1 MSFASLEFFVFLAI
15 VLPLYYALE
24 QRWQNRMLL
33 LAGYFFY
40 GWWDWRFLGLI
51 GVSTICDY
59 LVGLG
64 LARLR
69 PADRRRRWLLAA
81 SLTLNLGFL
90 GTFKYFDFF
99 ASSAVELLERLG
111 FAPDPVTIHV
121 ILPVGIS
128 FYTFQSMA
136 YTIDVYRGSTPA
148 VRSFVDVALY
158 VNYFPQLVAGP
169 IERAQ
174 NLLPQLMSRRI
185 VTARHLAEGG
195 VLILLGLF
203 RKIVIA
209 DTVAPFVQ
217 AAFAHP
223 DAYSSSGLLVATL
236 LFSLQIYGDFAG
248 YSDIARGTSKLMGIE
263 LMKNFEQ
270 PYFSTSITEFW
281 RRWHVSL
288 STWLRDYLYV
298 PLGGNRHGTLRT
310 YRNLLLTMLLGG
322 LWHGAAWGFVLWG
335 ALHGLYLAIHKLVS
349 SVRPPAPDPPRLLQ
363 LAKGAA
369 VFLLVSLTWIP
380 FREPDGG
387 RALHFLSRLL
397 AWDGPLLDLANP
409 GKVLQPGLALALGAL
424 ATVAIDVPIRRSGD
438 HEVFL
443 RWPTLARASLY
454 AVMAAGLTLFGGSH
468 DVAFI
473 YFQF

>member
-1 MSFASLEFFVFLAI
+1 MSFASLEFFVFLAL
-15 VLPLYYALE
+15 VLPAYYALE
-24 QRWQNRMLL
+24 QRWQNRLL
-33 LAGYFFY
+33 FVAGYFFY

-51 GVSTICDY
+51 GISTICDY

-64 LARLR
+64 LARLG
-69 PADRRRRWLLAA
+69 PEDRRRRWLLAA
-81 SLTLNLGFL
+81 SLSLNLGLL
-90 GTFKYFDFF
+90 GAFKYFDFF
-99 ASSAVELLERLG
+99 AASAVRLLEGLG
-111 FAPDPVTIHV
+111 FAADPVTLHV
-121 ILPVGIS
+121 VLPVGIS

-136 YTIDVYRGSTPA
+136 YTIDVYRGRTPA
-148 VRSFVDVALY
+148 VRSFVDLALY

-174 NLLPQLMSRRI
+174 SLLPQLTSRRV

-203 RKIVIA
+203 RKVVIA

-263 LMKNFEQ
+263 LMRNFEQ

-298 PLGGNRHGTLRT
+298 PLGGSRHGTART

-335 ALHGLYLAIHKLVS
+335 ALHGLYLAVHKLVS
-349 SVRPPAPDPPRLLQ
+349 AARPPAADAAAPLRV
-363 LAKGAA
+363 AKGVALF
-369 VFLLVSLTWIP
+369 VLVSLTWIP

-409 GKVLQPGLALALGAL
+409 GKVLQPGLALVL
-424 ATVAIDVPIRRSGD
+424 AAVATIAIDLPIRRSGD

-443 RWPTLARASLY
+443 RWPMLARASLY
-454 AVMAAGLTLFGGSH
+454 SVMAAGLMLFGGSH